1 MANLF
6 GTDGIRGRANTYP
19 MTVELAQAVGKAVAQ
34 YFADSSQNASF
45 LIGKDT
51 RISGDMLEQA
61 LAAGLASM
69 GADVHLA
76 GVLPTPGIA
85 YMAASESMR
94 AGVVIS
100 ASHNPY
106 YDNGIKLFGGDGYKL
121 SVETEAVIEELA
133 LSEDLAR
140 KAEGVDRPGRIHS
153 FGGAS
158 DRYVRFLRDK
168 GVDEGNLGGFR
179 LVLDCANGATSK
191 VAEQVFTGLGAQVC
205 MIHHRPD
212 GININAGCGSQHPE
226 DLAKQVVAEKA
237 DLGLAFDGD
246 GDRVIV
252 VDEKG
257 RVLTGDQALMICAI
271 HYRQRGRLKNNT
283 VVSTVM
289 SNMGLGL
296 ALKNIGIDHRQTAV
310 GDRHVMEE
318 MRTSGAVVGGE
329 DSGHM
334 IFMDRHTTGDGILAG
349 LRLIDALRASG
360 KPLSELA
367 QLMRVLPQCL
377 INVDVASKPELATLN
392 QVQDAIAQIEASLNG
407 QGRVLV
413 RYSGTQPQCRV
424 MVEGPTEEQTRT
436 HCEAIAAAVKA
447 AIGIERS

>member
-1 MANLF
+1 MGRLF

-19 MTVELAQAVGKAVAQ
+19 MTVELAMAVGKAVAVHFTAGGQ
-34 YFADSSQNASF
+34 AGRY

-51 RISGDMLEQA
+51 RISGDMLAQA

-69 GADVHLA
+69 GAEVCLA

-85 YMAASESMR
+85 HMAASEGMQ

-106 YDNGIKLFGGDGYKL
+106 FDNGIKLFGGDGYKL
-121 SVETEAVIEELA
+121 SVETEAAIEALA
-133 LSEDLAR
+133 LSAGLAS
-140 KAEGVDRPGRIHS
+140 KAENVDHPGRV
-153 FGGAS
+153 FRFEGAS
-158 DRYVRFLRDK
+158 ERYARFLMDK
-168 GVDEGNLGGFR
+168 GLDEGDLNGLKV
-179 LVLDCANGATSK
+179 VLDCANGATSK
-191 VAEQVFTGLGAQVC
+191 VAEQVFISLGAQVRT
-205 MIHHRPD
+205 IHHQPD

-226 DLAKQVVAEKA
+226 DLAQQVVVEKA

-257 RVLTGDQALMICAI
+257 RVLTGDQALMICAT
-271 HYRQRGRLKNNT
+271 HYHEIGQLKNNI

-296 ALKNIGIDHRQTAV
+296 ALKAAGIDHRQTAV

-318 MRTSGAVVGGE
+318 MRASGAVVGGE

-334 IFMDRHTTGDGILAG
+334 IFMDRHTTGDGIMAG
-349 LRLIDALRASG
+349 LRLIDTMRASN
-360 KPLSELA
+360 KPLSELGK
-367 QLMRVLPQCL
+367 LMRVLPQCL
-377 INVDVASKPELATLN
+377 INVDVTSKPQLSTLD
-392 QVQDAIAQIEASLNG
+392 QVQAAITMAEASLNEK
-407 QGRVLV
+407 GRVLV

-424 MVEGPTEEQTRT
+424 MVEGPTKSVTRN
-436 HCEAIAAAVKA
+436 HCEAIAAAVKL
-447 AIGIERS
+447 AIGIE